1 MNKLLE
7 KAFAEAARL
16 PDEDQEAFAS
26 QILAEIEDERGW
38 NERFAKSPDKL
49 AKLAQQARERIAKGQ
64 TLPYDPS
71 NRPVN

>member
-16 PDEDQEAFAS
+16 PDEDQEA
-26 QILAEIEDERGW
+26 LAKRMLADIEDECGW
-38 NERFAKSPDKL
+38 NERFAKSPEKL
-49 AKLAQQARERIAKGQ
+49 ARLAERARERITAGE

-71 NRPVN
+71 DHPGI